1 MKLEETAYSLAGD
14 FADLSKFFSI
24 SEEPQNRW
32 SWGHQLF
39 FLGSQGICWFVA
51 AGLLVCIDVDGGN
64 GFFITMAGRWPC
76 NGDHI
81 WKSHLPI

>member
-39 FLGSQGICWFVA
+39 FSGPKEYVGSLLLGFWSALMWMGQRIFYY
-51 AGLLVCIDVDGGN
+51 DGR
-64 GFFITMAGRWPC
+64 TMA
-76 NGDHI
+76 
-81 WKSHLPI
+81 L